1 MPVLSGG
8 GGILEKSKTAQMW
21 TCLLS
26 VMSGRTCE
34 SCREWQSARVM
45 PYMQVMLLSNR
56 QVYCAGLLMY
66 SLFKSFPKLDK
77 DESFKMLPLI
87 LLSPP

>member
-34 SCREWQSARVM
+34 SCPEWQSAREM
-45 PYMQVMLLSNR
+45 SYMQVMLLSNR
-56 QVYCAGLLMY
+56 EVYCAGLLMY
-66 SLFKSFPKLDK
+66 SLFKSFPKLDM
-77 DESFKMLPLI
+77 DESFK
-87 LLSPP
+87 LLSLLF